1 MIDYR
6 KYFPY
11 KRIRPEQDRVLKKIV
26 QNWDKK
32 YFILQLDVGIGKSGI
47 GKCAANWCNEAFIV
61 TQTKQLQ
68 DQYMADFAH
77 ENNMKLIKGRG
88 NYRCLKNPNCTC
100 DNGPCSIKKNQDCIG
115 VCPYNKARDEA
126 VNSKIVLTNYSYIFG
141 AFEYTEVW
149 QKRDLLVFDECHLL
163 EQQLVSF
170 AQFYLSPNEL
180 EDKYGLFDSLSNE
193 EFVAAMKPFTQEN
206 FTPDNERRF
215 HQIHSLIKQKC
226 EYFEN
231 IFEKESKNTSNG
243 MDIEYLEQAH
253 KEYINLMQLNER
265 MDCFKNTFKGS
276 ISEWLIKP
284 AVDGDLVF
292 TPLKVDSLFV
302 HLCNNWADKFI
313 MMSATILDIEGF
325 IKELGIDRNEVV
337 VINEESTFDPA
348 NSPIYY
354 MPCGSMN
361 YQNIDQSLI
370 QVESVVEKIL
380 NYKPTEKGIIHTGNY
395 KVANFLNQ
403 KIGSS
408 RFIIKGDDKKS
419 NQKLIEEHIKSPNP
433 TVLVSPSMTTG
444 VDLKDDLSR
453 WQVIVKMPFGS
464 LTDERIKKKAEI
476 DPDWYACEA
485 LKTLIQACGRSTR
498 SQTDHSVTYVL
509 DSSFKYWVTKYRKWL
524 SSYFLNRI
532 KGF

>member
-1 MIDYR
+1 
-6 KYFPY
+6 
-11 KRIRPEQDRVLKKIV
+11 
-26 QNWDKK
+26 
-32 YFILQLDVGIGKSGI
+32 
-47 GKCAANWCNEAFIV
+47 
-61 TQTKQLQ
+61 
-68 DQYMADFAH
+68 
-77 ENNMKLIKGRG
+77 
-88 NYRCLKNPNCTC
+88 
-100 DNGPCSIKKNQDCIG
+100 
-115 VCPYNKARDEA
+115 
-126 VNSKIVLTNYSYIFG
+126 
-141 AFEYTEVW
+141 
-149 QKRDLLVFDECHLL
+149 
-163 EQQLVSF
+163 
-170 AQFYLSPNEL
+170 
-180 EDKYGLFDSLSNE
+180 
-193 EFVAAMKPFTQEN
+193 
-206 FTPDNERRF
+206 
-215 HQIHSLIKQKC
+215 
-226 EYFEN
+226 
-231 IFEKESKNTSNG
+231 
-243 MDIEYLEQAH
+243 
-253 KEYINLMQLNER
+253 
-265 MDCFKNTFKGS
+265 
-276 ISEWLIKP
+276 
-284 AVDGDLVF
+284 
-292 TPLKVDSLFV
+292 
-302 HLCNNWADKFI
+302 